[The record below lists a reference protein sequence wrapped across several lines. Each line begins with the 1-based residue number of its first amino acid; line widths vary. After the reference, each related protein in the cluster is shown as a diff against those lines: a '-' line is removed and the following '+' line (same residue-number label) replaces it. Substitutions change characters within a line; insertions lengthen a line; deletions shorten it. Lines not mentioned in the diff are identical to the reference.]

1 MVGDKTAR
9 SRSIFKICSLRLGQL
24 LRGRRFTSSA
34 DYWEERYRS
43 GGNSGAGS
51 YSRLAAYKAEVL
63 NEFVTRNA
71 IVSVIEFGVGDGAQL
86 SLANYPQYTGVDVS
100 RTVVQATRQKFAA
113 NPAVRILHTSE
124 IDDRYR
130 ADLALSLDVIY
141 HLVEDSAFDIYM
153 RQLFAA
159 ANKCVII
166 YASNFESDWRD
177 PHVKH
182 RRFTSWVEN
191 EKADFELVSTI
202 RNRYPYHEKDPD
214 NTSFAD
220 FYIYRRLIV

>member
-1 MVGDKTAR
+1 MVGDETAR
-9 SRSIFKICSLRLGQL
+9 SRSMLEIFSLRIRRLV
-24 LRGRRFTSSA
+24 RGRRFTSSA

-63 NEFVTRNA
+63 NEFVTHNA
-71 IVSVIEFGVGDGAQL
+71 IGSVVEFGVGDGAQL
-86 SLANYPQYTGVDVS
+86 SLANYPEYTGIDVS
-100 RTVVQATRQKFAA
+100 RTVVQATRQRFAA
-113 NPAVRILHTSE
+113 DPTVKILHTSE
-124 IDDRYR
+124 IDESYR

-153 RQLFAA
+153 RQMFAA
-159 ANKCVII
+159 ADRYAIF
-166 YASNFESDWRD
+166 YASNFDSDWRD

-182 RRFTSWVEN
+182 RQFTSWVEK
-191 EKADFELVSTI
+191 EIAAFELVRTV
-202 RNRYPYHEKDPD
+202 RNRYPYREKDPN

-220 FYIYRRLIV
+220 FYIYRRLTV